1 MKRLLALFALTSCSI
16 LAAQTV
22 LDVTSILQLAGKTPT
37 LLQTITGTDG
47 NVCTLTKEPGPNIWM
62 LWGCNGSTSGVQTRT
77 AQITSTGTTAAS
89 SIFFNQGIAACLIG
103 LNPTAAA
110 VTMGSLGSVPA
121 KGAAWSCTPDM
132 ATILTGTVTWP

>member
-1 MKRLLALFALTSCSI
+1 MKKVLALCALFAGSMLS
-16 LAAQTV
+16 AQTV
-22 LDVTSILQLAGKTPT
+22 LDVTSILQLASKTPT

-47 NVCTLTKEPGPNIWM
+47 NVCTLTKEPGSSIWL
-62 LWGCNGSTSGVQTRT
+62 LWGCNGSNGTQTRT
-77 AQITSTGTTAAS
+77 AQLTATSTTAAS
-89 SIFFNQGIAACLIG
+89 SVFLNQGIAACLIG

-110 VTMGSLGSVPA
+110 VSMGSLGSVPA